1 MTFSIMFNPQYTITH
16 RMLRDTA
23 LIEAAKQL
31 IDNASLIPAW
41 ERQFQ
46 EEAMIRQTYHST
58 HIEGNKLSFTEAQ
71 KVFVQGQKAK
81 VMARD
86 RDIQEIINYRNVI
99 KYINEHHE
107 IELSEKTL
115 LHMHKLL
122 VDKLLDQSQSGQYR
136 HVQVAI
142 VNNHSGQVVFQP
154 PAAVQ
159 VGDLVRNFFEWLGG
173 QDASEIPAPLKA
185 GILHYELVR
194 IHPFVD
200 GNGRTARA
208 MAMLLLY
215 KEGYDI
221 RQFFCLDEYY
231 DQDAASYYA
240 ALQSVND
247 TGQFTQWLEYFI
259 HGLAIEFS
267 RIKERVVELS
277 RDHALKNKLGRI
289 SLNDR
294 QVKLIK
300 YMEQHD
306 QIANTDWQHL
316 IPGVS
321 DDTIL
326 RDLKDLI
333 KKKLVRKRGKTKAAY
348 YVLTSNR

>member
-1 MTFSIMFNPQYTITH
+1 MFDPQYQITNKI
-16 RMLRDTA
+16 LRDTA
-23 LIEAAKQL
+23 LVEAARQL

-46 EEAMIRQTYHST
+46 EEAQIRQTYHST
-58 HIEGNKLSFTEAQ
+58 HIEGNKLTFTEAQ
-71 KVFVQGQKAK
+71 QVFLEGKDATII
-81 VMARD
+81 ARD
-86 RDIQEIINYRNVI
+86 RDIQEILNYRSVI
-99 KYINEHHE
+99 KYINENQINNLNE
-107 IELSEKTL
+107 DMMLQ
-115 LHMHKLL
+115 MHRLI
-122 VDKLLDQSQSGQYR
+122 VDKLLDQQQAGKYR
-136 HVQVAI
+136 QVQVAI
-142 VNNHSGQVVFQP
+142 INNRSKEIIFQP
-154 PAAVQ
+154 PQHHQ
-159 VGDLVRNFFEWLGG
+159 VSQLVSDFFEWLNNPEV
-173 QDASEIPAPLKA
+173 AEIPAAIKA

-200 GNGRTARA
+200 GNGRTARV

-215 KEGYDI
+215 QEGYDI

-231 DQDAASYYA
+231 DQDAAAYYT

-247 TGQFTQWLEYFI
+247 TGQYTQWLEYFV
-259 HGLAIEFS
+259 HGLAIEFN
-267 RIKERVVELS
+267 RVKERVVELS

-294 QVKLIK
+294 QVKLLK
-300 YMEQHD
+300 YMEQYD
-306 QIANTDWQHL
+306 RIANTDWQKL

-333 KKKLVRKRGKTKAAY
+333 KKKLVKKRGKTKASY
-348 YVLTSNR
+348 YVLS